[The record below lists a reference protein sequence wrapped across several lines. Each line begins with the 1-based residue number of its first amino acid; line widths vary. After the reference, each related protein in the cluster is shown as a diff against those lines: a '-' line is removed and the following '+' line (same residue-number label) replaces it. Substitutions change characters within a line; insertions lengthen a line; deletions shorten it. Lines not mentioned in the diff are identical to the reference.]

1 MQKVIVTIALLMLLG
16 CSSPAPP
23 PTIPKVDITSFSPE
37 TAVAIKKA
45 LQDVASNGNAANWTT
60 LGLYLQAH
68 GFSAEAIVCY
78 RAAIDLPNTPF
89 KVNYWLALS
98 LAKLGQYEEAI
109 LQCGVY
115 ENYAPAFWRQ
125 GYWHIDLDNVQEAES
140 AFNAA
145 LHIDEQAVAALV
157 GQARMWLQRNNPNN
171 AVEILERISQ
181 RGGNHPYLTYLL
193 GTAYQ
198 RTGNSNEAKILLAQ
212 PCKTPPKW
220 EDPWRLEMDSYQRGY
235 AFSIK
240 NAIAKLDDGNTA
252 GAMADF
258 RLLAKKHPQD
268 SVVLINLAN
277 LQIQTSRLDEALE
290 TCKNSIRWNP
300 KHVPSQLTMALAL
313 MKKGDFSLAQAY
325 VSKAIELKPS
335 NPQSYSLAGKI
346 AISNRQV
353 QIGVLH
359 LERAVAIGSND
370 PRTREML
377 GMGYLELKDYE
388 KAAHQFRFV
397 LSVMPNATV
406 SIGGYAV
413 ALFSTGNSQ
422 KATEI
427 LQNALV
433 RYPND
438 AHLQRAVRSISQER
452 NTQ

>member
-1 MQKVIVTIALLMLLG
+1 MRTVLVSFAFLILQG

-23 PTIPKVDITSFSPE
+23 PTIPIIDVTSFSPE
-37 TAVAIKKA
+37 SAIAIKKA
-45 LQDVASNGNAANWTT
+45 LQDVASNGNSANWAT

-78 RAAIDLPNTPF
+78 RAAIDLPNTPT
-89 KVNYWLALS
+89 KVNYWVALS
-98 LAKLGQYEEAI
+98 LASLGQYEKAI
-109 LQCGVY
+109 LHSGVY

-125 GYWHIDLDNVQEAES
+125 GFWHMDLGNVQKAEN

-145 LHIDEQAVAALV
+145 LVIDEQAVAAMV
-157 GQARMWLQRNNPNN
+157 GLARMWLQRSDPNR
-171 AVEILERISQ
+171 AVEILERIRQ

-198 RTGNSNEAKILLAQ
+198 RTGNSNEAKILLAK

-220 EDPWRLEMDSYQRGY
+220 KDPWRVEMSSYQRGY

-258 RLLAKKHPQD
+258 QLLAKTHPRD

-277 LQIQTSRLDEALE
+277 VQLQMGRLDEALE
-290 TCKNSIRWNP
+290 SCKISIRWNP

-313 MKKGDFSLAQAY
+313 MKKGNFSLAQAY

-335 NPQSYSLAGKI
+335 NAQAYSLAGKI
-346 AISNRQV
+346 AMRNRQV
-353 QIGVLH
+353 NIGVRY
-359 LERAVAIGSND
+359 LEQAVAIGSND
-370 PRTREML
+370 PLTREIL
-377 GMGYLELKDYE
+377 GMGYLELQAYE
-388 KAAHQFRFV
+388 KAAIQFKFV
-397 LSVMPNATV
+397 LSVLPNATM
-406 SIGGYAV
+406 SLGGYAV
-413 ALFSTGNSQ
+413 ALYNTGKQ
-422 KATEI
+422 QEAVE
-427 LQNALV
+427 L
-433 RYPND
+433 
-438 AHLQRAVRSISQER
+438 LQRAIVRFPDDPHLLRAANSIPQVR